1 MADLAYSGLADHLG
15 SGDIAPVYVLVGA
28 QDLLRELAGR
38 EILDTALGDGDRCFN
53 LDKFDGENTTVDEV
67 ISVCNMFPM
76 MASRRAVVV
85 RRAARL
91 AQDEAL
97 AEYVASPA
105 PQSTLVLD
113 LEKSPDARRKAW
125 KKIQAE
131 AVIVRCEPLKERQVE
146 TWIREQ
152 IRRRKLGLGRDE
164 VRYLAS
170 EFGSDLRRLL
180 NELDKI
186 SLYAGGEKLTV
197 DDLGPILGRGRA
209 QSIFNF
215 TEAVA
220 NRDSPSAL
228 KQLGRLLD
236 EGESPLPILA
246 LIDRTVGQLLV
257 AKELRQKR
265 SKPGNAARLLGVPH
279 WKVDQ
284 VLGQSERF
292 STEELMRAL
301 DGLAQCD
308 RALKTSG
315 VRPRILL
322 ESLVTSLSRR

>member
-1 MADLAYSGLADHLG
+1 MAEIAYSGLADHLE
-15 SGDIAPVYVLVGA
+15 SGDFAPVYVLVGD
-28 QDLLRELAGR
+28 QDLLREFAGR
-38 EILDTALGDGDRCFN
+38 EILETALGDGDPSFN
-53 LDKFDGENTTVDEV
+53 LDKLDGETAGSDEI

-76 MASRRAVVV
+76 MAGRRVVLV
-85 RRAARL
+85 RRAARM

-97 AEYVASPA
+97 ADYVTSPA
-105 PQSTLVLD
+105 PQTTLVLD

-125 KKIQAE
+125 KKMSAE
-131 AVIVRCEPLKERQVE
+131 ALIVRCQPLKERELEIWVGGE
-146 TWIREQ
+146 A
-152 IRRRKLGLGRDE
+152 RRRKLGLGRE
-164 VRYLAS
+164 EIRYLAS

-186 SLYAGGEKLTV
+186 SLYAGKQKLTV

-209 QSIFNF
+209 QSVFNF

-220 NRDSPSAL
+220 NRDGSLAL
-228 KQLGRLLD
+228 KQLGRLLE

-257 AKELRQKR
+257 AKELRQNR
-265 SKPGNAARLLGVPH
+265 SKPANAARLLGVPH
-279 WKVDQ
+279 WKVDR

-308 RALKTSG
+308 RALKTTG
-315 VRPRILL
+315 VRPRLLL
-322 ESLVTSLSRR
+322 ESLVTSMLSR